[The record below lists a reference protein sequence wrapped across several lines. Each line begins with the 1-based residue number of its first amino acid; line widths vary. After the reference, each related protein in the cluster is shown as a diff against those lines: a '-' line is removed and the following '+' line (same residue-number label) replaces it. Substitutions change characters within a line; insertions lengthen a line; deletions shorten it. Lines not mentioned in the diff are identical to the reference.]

1 MIKVLIELLH
11 SFCLPT
17 KPIMTTTILLSIAL
31 IGVAQSTE
39 DSSTRKNKFEIKVV
53 PCKCDSTPDSTIIS
67 LSAKKYLID
76 YIAHSNELFSR
87 NVGLNQVHFIRKK
100 FNVTASGDKKR
111 LTY

>member
-87 NVGLNQVHFIRKK
+87 KLIYQLNLIHDIVEVNTKLIRI
-100 FNVTASGDKKR
+100 
-111 LTY
+111 LPL